1 MKQPQMNFQASS
13 YLSYTMLCGNDYILD
28 NIPQNNFQ
36 LADVTL
42 DYCLE
47 TGRHA
52 IKWTLNSCTKQL
64 S

>member
-1 MKQPQMNFQASS
+1 MNFQASS
-13 YLSYTMLCGNDYILD
+13 YLSCMMLYGNDYIID
-28 NIPQNNFQ
+28 SIHQNDVQ
-36 LADVTL
+36 LANITR

-52 IKWTLNSCTKQL
+52 IKLTLNPRTEQL